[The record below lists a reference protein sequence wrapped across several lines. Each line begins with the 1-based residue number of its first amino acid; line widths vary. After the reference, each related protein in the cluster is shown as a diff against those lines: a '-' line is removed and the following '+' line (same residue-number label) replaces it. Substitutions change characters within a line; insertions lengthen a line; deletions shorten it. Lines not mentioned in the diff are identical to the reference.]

1 MTELRR
7 ARLERILS
15 PDGRLRIAALDH
27 RDSLRVEFGAPD
39 DPNGAEVPAETL
51 TGFKA
56 DVMAGLGD
64 RPSGVMLEPE
74 YSLPQLRAVVP
85 AGVGVIGA
93 LEAQGYFD
101 DPAAGNQLAWDPADA
116 VAAGVDC
123 AKLLVL
129 YRPDRTDLAAAQDA
143 LIADAVERCHAVDLP
158 ILVEPVPFDV
168 VDAADRLACIV
179 GAAERCVAL
188 GIDLLKAPFPGHGSD
203 GADADAWPEA
213 CRRLDEVAAGTP
225 WGTLSWGVGFDV
237 FARQLAVACD
247 HGCSGFLVGRA
258 MWRPAL
264 DPASRADAMVEV
276 RNRFD
281 QLASIA
287 DHGRPVVA
295 VSSSPGG
302 D

>member
-39 DPNGAEVPAETL
+39 DPNGVEVPAETL

-74 YSLPQLRAVVP
+74 YSLPELRDVVP

-129 YRPDRTDLAAAQDA
+129 YRPDRSELAAAQDA

-179 GAAERCVAL
+179 GAAERCVGL
-188 GIDLLKAPFPGHGSD
+188 GIDLLKAPFPGHGDD
-203 GADADAWPEA
+203 GVGWADACA
-213 CRRLDEVAAGTP
+213 RLDHAAAGTP

-237 FARQLAVACD
+237 FARQLAVACE

-264 DPASRADAMVEV
+264 DPVTRTEAMAEV
-276 RNRFD
+276 RTRFD
-281 QLASIA
+281 RLAGIA
-287 DHGRPVVA
+287 DGGRPL
-295 VSSSPGG
+295 PTPT
-302 D
+302 